1 MFAHK
6 QKGCSLLLK
15 AYGMKDIFIF
25 LLFILTQMTFS
36 TKCHVVHVV
45 KKWQIKKMV
54 HEDG

>member
-1 MFAHK
+1 MFNFVKMFAHK

-45 KKWQIKKMV
+45 KK
-54 HEDG
+54 